1 MLLNAIKREKAKWEI
16 CKYTWQRKSMSII
29 YKKFL
34 QVNNKNELQNKK
46 KKDKLHEQ
54 EIHKDTC
61 HQWREKRVKLSRDQ
75 DNKYKLDIQVCF
87 SKQ

>member
-46 KKDKLHEQ
+46 KKINYMNRKFTK
-54 EIHKDTC
+54 IHVINGER
-61 HQWREKRVKLSRDQ
+61 RESNSLETKIT
-75 DNKYKLDIQVCF
+75 NIN
-87 SKQ
+87 

>member
-16 CKYTWQRKSMSII
+16 RKYTRQRKSMSII

-34 QVNNKNELQNKK
+34 QVNNRMNYKIK

-54 EIHKDTC
+54 EIHKDTY